1 MTKKRS
7 LKLSRYLRF
16 PSLFLCFLTS
26 LLSFRSIPLRLH
38 IIDNHLVE
46 IFSFFYLFLVFLS
59 SVYVTA
65 LRSMEAIMF
74 SRWLAFCFIFVFLL
88 FFCCYFSYA
97 GNQFPLFVRMCIRVN
112 VQFCGL
118 GKMFFVR
125 CCYLFLL
132 PFLLFLVHFFFMFDD
147 ERDMTTLF
155 FFVCPFFFVF
165 LIYDEQYTILLTW
178 HSKNNKKRWE
188 SSFHRLT
195 WSLNRKNIV
204 RRNLSSMRT
213 HTENP
218 AFHTILCSN
227 CCFEWICAFR
237 WSKTGT
243 SKYFS

>member
-1 MTKKRS
+1 MWLHYVLWRLLCS
-7 LKLSRYLRF
+7 AVDL
-16 PSLFLCFLTS
+16 PSALYLCFYSFSVAIFLMLETS
-26 LLSFRSIPLRLH
+26 FHCLYECAFAWM
-38 IIDNHLVE
+38 
-46 IFSFFYLFLVFLS
+46 FSFVVLVK
-59 SVYVTA
+59 
-65 LRSMEAIMF
+65 
-74 SRWLAFCFIFVFLL
+74 CF
-88 FFCCYFSYA
+88 
-97 GNQFPLFVRMCIRVN
+97 LFVAAT
-112 VQFCGL
+112 
-118 GKMFFVR
+118 FFY
-125 CCYLFLL
+125 CH
-132 PFLLFLVHFFFMFDD
+132 FLLFLVHFFFMFDD